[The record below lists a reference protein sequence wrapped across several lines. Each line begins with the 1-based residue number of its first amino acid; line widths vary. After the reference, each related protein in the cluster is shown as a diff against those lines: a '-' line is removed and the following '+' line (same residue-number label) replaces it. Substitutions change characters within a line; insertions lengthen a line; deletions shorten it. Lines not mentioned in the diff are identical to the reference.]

1 MSMDLNWIKN
11 RQARP
16 RSRLLLLVLGT
27 SGSLLM
33 LGGLM
38 GAGASGSHVAAPTIH
53 AQVTHSA
60 APAAAVAHA
69 RNPHLHGATIATTR
83 APAEAAHPEA
93 VHAAVAVHGLHH
105 ASEVMLHHAWHHRWS
120 YHSWATVHRGLGIVQ
135 GLVQD
140 ASGRPVPLAI
150 VMLKHPKGHPFA
162 RVAMRHTTRTNANG
176 VFVMVGV
183 RAGRYRVVAQK
194 TPTRGH
200 VQLAVHTGAMST
212 AQIKI

>member
-69 RNPHLHGATIATTR
+69 QS
-83 APAEAAHPEA
+83 APARGNHRDDPRPCR
-93 VHAAVAVHGLHH
+93 GR
-105 ASEVMLHHAWHHRWS
+105 ASLKRSMLRLPFTAC
-120 YHSWATVHRGLGIVQ
+120 T
-135 GLVQD
+135 
-140 ASGRPVPLAI
+140 
-150 VMLKHPKGHPFA
+150 ML
-162 RVAMRHTTRTNANG
+162 RR
-176 VFVMVGV
+176 
-183 RAGRYRVVAQK
+183 
-194 TPTRGH
+194 
-200 VQLAVHTGAMST
+200 
-212 AQIKI
+212 